1 MHAFSTSTPEHHP
14 HRRIGLG
21 VRAVAVAATVTG
33 AIALTGTISHP
44 AVMLTAVD
52 IGPGASVTP
61 APGWVVAQQGPGFV
75 LLQNAFSTAEMEIR
89 VKPAPG
95 TDPVAALQGDVN
107 NVSGTVTGLSNV
119 SNLAPPV
126 TKPVPGANFQQ
137 EASIDYTA
145 NGSTQMGAIPV
156 IGTFIELLNP
166 STHQSAFIVFAQ
178 NGDALSRVD
187 NEGGAMVDSML

>member
-14 HRRIGLG
+14 RRRIGLG

-33 AIALTGTISHP
+33 AIALTGTTSQP

-95 TDPVAALQGDVN
+95 TDPVATLQGDVN

-145 NGSTQMGAIPV
+145 DGSSQMGAIPV